1 MRSYCDVGDVYCDS
15 GKNQSVHGTYWRTYR
30 ADAVDFIV
38 ARFNDSKAATGP
50 TPTTTTGTGPGP
62 SSSPTA
68 KPNAAAKGA
77 AFSST
82 LVAAI
87 SLVVMFATYV

>member
-38 ARFNDSKAATGP
+38 GRFNDSKAVTG
-50 TPTTTTGTGPGP
+50 TPTTTSGPGP
-62 SSSPTA
+62 SSSPSA
-68 KPNAAAKGA
+68 KPNAAAKAMALPNSLA
-77 AFSST
+77 ASLL
-82 LVAAI
+82 LVAACA
-87 SLVVMFATYV
+87 LYL